1 MEATKVGIREF
12 RSDLAEYIASSTPV
26 AVTRHG
32 QTVGF
37 FIPTQGQV
45 EVDIAA
51 LKMASETLDKLLEA
65 QSMDVESVVADFKT
79 ARRRASAPAKKRRT
93 KVA

>member
-1 MEATKVGIREF
+1 METPKVGIREF
-12 RSDLAEYIASSTPV
+12 RSDLAEYIASNTPV

-45 EVDIAA
+45 EADIAA
-51 LKMASETLDKLLEA
+51 LKKASKIMDKLLLA
-65 QSMDVESVVADFKT
+65 KNVDVDSVVADFKA
-79 ARRRASAPAKKRRT
+79 ARKKASLTTKKI
-93 KVA
+93 KLKAA